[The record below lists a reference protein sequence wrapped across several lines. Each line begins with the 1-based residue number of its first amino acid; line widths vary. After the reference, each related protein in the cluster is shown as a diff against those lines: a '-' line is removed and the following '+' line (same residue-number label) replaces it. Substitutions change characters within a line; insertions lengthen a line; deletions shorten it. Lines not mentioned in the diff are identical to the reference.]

1 MTDNPREWQPP
12 FDDDDEFWR
21 RFEDSL
27 NRAQGNRGGESPSS
41 NPPSE
46 PSQTPPEPDDV
57 FVPPE
62 PPPISAPPDAIAR
75 AAWLA
80 VIIGPALA
88 MVGYVFAIS
97 SFLGGIGIGATIVGF
112 VILIARRD
120 RHIPPGEDHGDGA
133 VV

>member
-1 MTDNPREWQPP
+1 MTDNPRDWQPP
-12 FDDDDEFWR
+12 YEDDEEFWR

-27 NRAQGNRGGESPSS
+27 NAAQGKDPNAADPTPA
-41 NPPSE
+41 PPE
-46 PSQTPPEPDDV
+46 EPDDR

-62 PPPISAPPDAIAR
+62 PPPITPPPDAIAR
-75 AAWLA
+75 AAWIA
-80 VIIGPALA
+80 VIVGP
-88 MVGYVFAIS
+88 VFALIGYIFAVS

-112 VILIARRD
+112 IILISRRD

>member
-1 MTDNPREWQPP
+1 M
-12 FDDDDEFWR
+12 
-21 RFEDSL
+21 
-27 NRAQGNRGGESPSS
+27 
-41 NPPSE
+41 
-46 PSQTPPEPDDV
+46 
-57 FVPPE
+57 PPE

-88 MVGYVFAIS
+88 MIGYVFAIS

>member
-1 MTDNPREWQPP
+1 MADNPRNWQPP
-12 FDDDDEFWR
+12 FEDDDEFWR

-27 NRAQGNRGGESPSS
+27 NRAQGKDPNA
-41 NPPSE
+41 
-46 PSQTPPEPDDV
+46 QDTPPPAVEPDDV

-62 PPPISAPPDAIAR
+62 PPPLTAPPDAIAR

-80 VIIGPALA
+80 VIAGPLLAAIGYIF
-88 MVGYVFAIS
+88 GFS
-97 SFLGGIGIGATIVGF
+97 TFLGGIGIGATIVGF
-112 VILIARRD
+112 IVLVARRD